1 MPFSRLVFAFTLFA
15 AHDLSL
21 AADDRAGIAF
31 FEANIRPLLV
41 DHCYDC
47 HSSEKG
53 QSKGGLTLDTRAGW
67 MTGGDSGAAIVPG
80 KPEESLL
87 IKAVRYDDAAC
98 EHHRRTLQLSPQHLC
113 LLKSNSACFKTQRT
127 LTSWACSRTFR
138 PRRPT

>member
-1 MPFSRLVFAFTLFA
+1 MSFSRPVFAFALFA
-15 AHDLSL
+15 AQGLTL
-21 AADDRAGIAF
+21 AADDRAGMAF

-41 DHCYDC
+41 ERCYEC

-87 IKAVRYDDAAC
+87 IKAVRYDDAALAKRAANC
-98 EHHRRTLQLSPQHLC
+98 RRRRLRSWSSGWRWVRRTRV
-113 LLKSNSACFKTQRT
+113 KAR
-127 LTSWACSRTFR
+127 
-138 PRRPT
+138 